1 MPAQLSARKEKRV
14 SNNDTGVVESLA
26 SLLQVLAENSASGN
40 GSSSVLQSSGD
51 AEEILVD
58 VELDGTRYLL
68 MRVHKPEERVQL
80 SPREQEIVRM
90 VAGGHPNKIIAS
102 VLNISS
108 WTVCTYLRRHF
119 RQTRRQ
125 LACCYGCSNVGAG
138 LHARAYVTPA
148 AQPIEC
154 PRHNATKRR
163 TRCFTPSRIKVWGDS
178 PSELGRHR
186 ESTKR
191 CPFNSEVTC
200 RSKSF

>member
-108 WTVCTYLRRHF
+108 WTVCTYLRRIF
-119 RQTRRQ
+119 AKLGVNSR
-125 LACCYGCSNVGAG
+125 AAMV
-138 LHARAYVTPA
+138 ART
-148 AQPIEC
+148 
-154 PRHNATKRR
+154 
-163 TRCFTPSRIKVWGDS
+163 
-178 PSELGRHR
+178 SELGCMR
-186 ESTKR
+186 ELTSHQLRNRSNAPDTMPPNEGLDASR
-191 CPFNSEVTC
+191 LPA
-200 RSKSF
+200 SKSGVIPRQSLVDTARVQKGARSTLK